1 MKYLIKIDYCGY
13 KKDPILSQRGMGAL
27 LNYANNL
34 EGILDGVDAE
44 LIAPIF
50 WECHEPIGY
59 AVFEAED
66 EKVLQPLV
74 KRFGPHPKVSIKQ
87 VRFIPE
93 LIELGTEILPTLK

>member
-1 MKYLIKIDYCGY
+1 MKYLIKIDYSNY
-13 KKDPILSQRGMGAL
+13 KDPILSHRGLNAL

-34 EGILDGVDAE
+34 DDILENVEAE

-59 AVFEAED
+59 AVFEAES
-66 EKVLQPLV
+66 EEVLQPLI
-74 KRFGPHPKVSIKQ
+74 KRFGPHPIVTVKQ

-93 LIELGTEILPTLK
+93 LIELGTEILPNLK